1 MQNHLPWARLYKR
14 ILMNDYLE
22 KLVALPTTTNN
33 IAANTEALTYLATF
47 FAEKGLFVAH
57 YDFDGHGA
65 LVATTKEGD
74 KTPKV
79 LLGAHV
85 DVVPGP
91 DQLFKLRQ
99 ADGKLYG
106 RGTYDMKFAIAS
118 YMQTLDTIGSDITN
132 YDLGIMITT
141 DEEIGGMYGTER
153 LVEMG
158 YRPEV
163 CILPDGGQNWHLET
177 LAKGFIFG
185 EIQVNGQTA
194 HGSRPWE
201 GDSATFRLVETLH
214 EIVQL
219 FHEQA
224 IDTNSLNISIVEGG
238 DAINQIPGSA
248 RATLDIRYLSM
259 TDYQAISEQLTAIS
273 EKHGAKFQENFKGA
287 PGATDLEHPL
297 VKPFVESIV
306 QTTGREVSGT
316 LSVGSSDARFFA
328 EIGVPCILTHP
339 DGGGQ
344 HADDEW
350 IDATGVEQFTAVLLS
365 YLAKVGQAA

>member
-1 MQNHLPWARLYKR
+1 MGKALIKV
-14 ILMNDYLE
+14 MNIYLE
-22 KLVALPTTTNN
+22 KLVAFPTTTSN
-33 IAANTEALTYLATF
+33 IAANTEALDYLATF
-47 FAEKGLFVAH
+47 FAERGLFVAR

-65 LVATTKEGD
+65 LVATTKEGS

-79 LLGAHV
+79 LLGAHI

-91 DQLFKLRQ
+91 DELFKLRE
-99 ADGKLYG
+99 ANGKFYG
-106 RGTYDMKFAIAS
+106 RGTYDMKFAVAS
-118 YMQTLDTIGSDITN
+118 YMQALDVIGQNIAN

-158 YRPEV
+158 YHPEV

-185 EIQVNGQTA
+185 EIRINGQTA

-219 FHEQA
+219 FHHQA
-224 IDTNSLNISIVEGG
+224 IDTNSLNISIIEGG

-248 RATLDIRYLSM
+248 RATLDIRYLSIG
-259 TDYQAISEQLTAIS
+259 DYHNITEQLTAICK
-273 EKHGAKFQENFKGA
+273 KHGAEYQENFKGA

-297 VKPFVESIV
+297 VKPFVDSIIK
-306 QTTGREVSGT
+306 TTGREVSGT

-328 EIGVPCILTHP
+328 ELGVPCILTHP

-350 IDATGVEQFTAVLLS
+350 IDAQGVDQFTTVLLN
-365 YLAKVGQAA
+365 YLAKVAQTA